1 MKPIAKNDKAAQYF
15 IIAIS
20 AVVFIAVVI
29 LSRVKLEIKLGFN
42 PHIFAMVNAMINS
55 IVSVLLIGA
64 LIAIKQKKIS
74 LHRNLMFGSIILSVL
89 FLISYILHHLFTHET
104 PFGGEGAIRIVYYII
119 LISHIILAGVILP
132 FILYTAYRALT
143 AEYDRHKKLA
153 KITWPI
159 WFYVS
164 VTGVIVYLL
173 ISPYYGA

>member
-1 MKPIAKNDKAAQYF
+1 MKPIAKNDNAARNF
-15 IIAIS
+15 IIAVS
-20 AVVFIAVVI
+20 AIVFIAVVT
-29 LSRVKLEIKLGFN
+29 LSRVKLNIELGFN
-42 PHIFAMVNAMINS
+42 PHLFAMINAMINS
-55 IVSVLLIGA
+55 TVSVLLIAA
-64 LIAIKQKKIS
+64 LVAIKQKKIS
-74 LHRNLMFGSIILSVL
+74 LHRNLMFSAIILSVL

-104 PFGGEGAIRIVYYII
+104 PFGGEGTIRIVYYII
-119 LISHIILAGVILP
+119 LISHIVLAGVILP

-164 VTGVIVYLL
+164 VTGVVVYLM